1 MPAAAGGHSA
11 VSSAAIRFAYTCGYA
26 GMSGYGLPEPDT
38 MTKLPVEQVIPDIRQ
53 ALLAGSRLVLQAP
66 PGAGKT
72 TLVPPALLDQPW
84 LGERKIIMLEPR
96 RLAAR
101 NAAARIAYLLGEQ
114 VGDTVGYRIRDER
127 RDSEHSRIL
136 VVTEGILTRLLQR
149 DPELAG
155 VALVIFDEFHERN
168 LHADLSLAFCLQSQ
182 ELLRPDL
189 KLLVMSATLDTAA
202 VSKLLDDAPVITSQG
217 RTFPVETIHL
227 PAKAAIPERSRI
239 ADAVT
244 PLLLR
249 ILADETGSILV
260 FLPGAREI
268 KQVENAL
275 KIRLAGQPRGN
286 VIIAPL
292 YGDLPGAQQDQ
303 AILRCPDGARKIV
316 LATNIAETS
325 LTIEGVSVVVD
336 SGLQRESRFN
346 PGAGMNRL
354 DTVFISQDSADQR
367 SGRAG
372 RLGPGKCFRLWTQ
385 SQHNKLAPHRNAEI
399 LISDLAPLMLELA
412 NWGVREVDEL
422 RWLDMPNPGAV
433 AQARELLRELGA
445 IDRHDGITAHGR
457 QLLELGAHPRL
468 AHMMVR
474 GAQAGHG
481 YDACLLAA
489 LLTERD
495 IFSAGERSADIA
507 PRLALLRAMKDGNT
521 ASAGANPQQ
530 CRLVIRSADRF
541 HRAIRQLDRR
551 TGSGVIDQ
559 HDLPGVLLAF
569 ACPDRIARA
578 RHTADNRYLLSS
590 GKGAFLDQ
598 GEALAS
604 EEFIVAAELDGRQR
618 EARIYR
624 AAGISLQQ
632 IEEYCADNIETA
644 TSVSWNPQ
652 SQRVDAVTRTRL
664 GAIVLDERQ
673 ADSADPED
681 VIAAL
686 LEGIRQNGL
695 DCLPWSK
702 QALQLRQRIRFLHTQ
717 QQLGA
722 VADPQLDALEL
733 PDLSDEH
740 LLQNLETWLLP
751 HLDTHNSIKKLQAL
765 DMHTILLGM
774 LDWPQQQTLDALAP
788 THVTVPSGSRIAI
801 DYSDPAAP
809 VLAVRLQ
816 ELFGLLQTPAVI
828 NGRFG
833 LLLHLLSPGYKP
845 MQVTQDLASFWRT
858 TYFEIRKELR
868 GKYKKHYWP
877 EDPLTAQATSKT
889 RRRMND

>member
-1 MPAAAGGHSA
+1 MPHDS
-11 VSSAAIRFAYTCGYA
+11 I
-26 GMSGYGLPEPDT
+26 
-38 MTKLPVEQVIPDIRQ
+38 MTSLPVDQVIPDIKQ
-53 ALLAGSRLVLQAP
+53 SLLAHNRLVLQAP

-72 TLVPPALLDQPW
+72 TLVPLALLDQPW
-84 LGERKIIMLEPR
+84 LGDRKIIMLEPR

-101 NAAARIAYLLGEQ
+101 NAAARMAYLLGEP
-114 VGDTVGYRIRDER
+114 VGETIGYQIRDER
-127 RDSEHSRIL
+127 CYGERTKIL

-149 DPELAG
+149 DPEL
-155 VALVIFDEFHERN
+155 VNFTLVIFDEFHERN

-182 ELLRPDL
+182 ELLRPEL

-217 RTFPVETIHL
+217 RTFPVENIHL
-227 PAKAAIPERSRI
+227 PASAVMPDRNRI

-244 PLLLR
+244 PLLMK
-249 ILADETGSILV
+249 ILNDETGNVLV
-260 FLPGAREI
+260 FLPGVREI
-268 KQVENAL
+268 KQVEAGL
-275 KIRLAGQPRGN
+275 KTQLAEQPRSN

-292 YGDLPGAQQDQ
+292 YGDLSKAQQDQ
-303 AILRCPDGARKIV
+303 AILPSPDGVRKIV

-325 LTIEGVSVVVD
+325 LTIEGVEVVVD

-346 PGAGMNRL
+346 PGSGMNRL
-354 DTVFISQDSADQR
+354 ETVYISQDSADQR

-372 RLGPGKCFRLWTQ
+372 RLGPGKCFRLWTPA
-385 SQHNKLAPHRNAEI
+385 QHKRLAPHGNAEI

-422 RWLDMPNPGAV
+422 RWLDTPNPGAV
-433 AQARELLRELGA
+433 AQARELLHELGA
-445 IDRHDGITAHGR
+445 IDPQNGITPHGR
-457 QLLELGAHPRL
+457 QLLDTGAHPRL

-481 YDACLLAA
+481 YDASLLAA

-495 IFSAGERSADIA
+495 ILNAGDRSADIA
-507 PRLALLRAMKDGNT
+507 PRLALLRAVKDGNT
-521 ASAGANPQQ
+521 TNTGANTQQ
-530 CRLVIRSADRF
+530 CRLVIRSAERF
-541 HRAIRQLDRR
+541 YRAIRRLDRR
-551 TGSGVIDQ
+551 NGPTVIDR
-559 HDLPGVLLAF
+559 HNLPGVLLAF
-569 ACPDRIARA
+569 AYPDRIARA

-598 GEALAS
+598 GETLAS

-632 IEEYCADNIETA
+632 IETHCAELIETA
-644 TSVSWNPQ
+644 TSVGWNPQ
-652 SQRVDAVTRTRL
+652 TQRVDAVTRTRL

-673 ADSADPED
+673 ADSADHED
-681 VIAAL
+681 VLAAL
-686 LEGIRQNGL
+686 LEGIRLNGL
-695 DCLPWSK
+695 DCLPWSR
-702 QALQLRQRIRFLHTQ
+702 QAQQLRQRIRFLHTQ
-717 QQLGA
+717 KQLGT
-722 VADPQLDALEL
+722 VADAQLDALEL

-740 LLQNLETWLLP
+740 LLHSLGTWLLP
-751 HLDTHNSIKKLQAL
+751 HLHTHNSIKKLQAL
-765 DMHTILLGM
+765 DMYAVLLGM
-774 LDWPQQQTLDALAP
+774 LSWQQQQTLDALAP
-788 THVTVPSGSRIAI
+788 MHVTVPSGSRIAI

-828 NGRFG
+828 NGRFP
-833 LLLHLLSPGYKP
+833 LLMHLLSPGYKP

-858 TYFEIRKELR
+858 TYFDIRKELR

-889 RRRMND
+889 KRGMNNQ

>member
-1 MPAAAGGHSA
+1 
-11 VSSAAIRFAYTCGYA
+11 VSSGTN
-26 GMSGYGLPEPDT
+26 
-38 MTKLPVEQVIPDIRQ
+38 LPVNQVIPDIRHS
-53 ALLAGSRLVLQAP
+53 LLARNRLVLQAP

-72 TLVPPALLDQPW
+72 TLVPLALLDQPW
-84 LGERKIIMLEPR
+84 LGDGKIVMLEPR

-101 NAAARIAYLLGEQ
+101 NAAARMAYLLGEP
-114 VGDTVGYRIRDER
+114 VGETVGYQIRAER
-127 RDSEHSRIL
+127 CAGARTKIL
-136 VVTEGILTRLLQR
+136 VVTEGILTRMLQR

-155 VALVIFDEFHERN
+155 YALVIFDEFHERN

-182 ELLRPDL
+182 ELLRPGL
-189 KLLVMSATLDTAA
+189 KLLVMSATLDTDA
-202 VSKLLDDAPVITSQG
+202 VSQLLDNAPVIISEG
-217 RTFPVETIHL
+217 RTFPVENIHL
-227 PAKAAIPERSRI
+227 PANAATPERNRI
-239 ADAVT
+239 ADVVT
-244 PLLLR
+244 TLLMKV
-249 ILADETGSILV
+249 LADETGNVLV
-260 FLPGAREI
+260 FLPGVREI
-268 KQVENAL
+268 KQVESGL
-275 KIRLAGQPRGN
+275 KTRLGGIARDQF
-286 VIIAPL
+286 IIAPL
-292 YGDLPGAQQDQ
+292 YGDLSKAQQDQ
-303 AILRCPDGARKIV
+303 AILPCADGTRKIV

-346 PGAGMNRL
+346 PGSGMNRL

-385 SQHNKLAPHRNAEI
+385 SQHNKLAPHASPEI

-412 NWGVREVDEL
+412 NWGVREVTEL
-422 RWLDMPNPGAV
+422 HWLDTPNPGAV
-433 AQARELLRELGA
+433 AQARELLLELGA
-445 IDRHDGITAHGR
+445 LDSHDSITPHGR
-457 QLLELGAHPRL
+457 QLLDTGAHPRL

-474 GAQAGHG
+474 GAEAGHG

-495 IFSAGERSADIA
+495 IFNAGERSADIA
-507 PRLALLRAMKDGNT
+507 PRLGLLRAFKDSKSTN
-521 ASAGANPQQ
+521 AGANTQQ
-530 CRLVIRSADRF
+530 CRLVMRSADRF
-541 HRAIRQLDRR
+541 HRTIRRLVRRNDLTEFDR
-551 TGSGVIDQ
+551 

-569 ACPDRIARA
+569 AYPDRIARA

-632 IEEYCADNIETA
+632 IETHCADLIAIA

-673 ADSADPED
+673 AESANPED
-681 VIAAL
+681 VLAAL
-686 LEGIRQNGL
+686 LEGVRLNGL

-702 QALQLRQRIRFLHTQ
+702 HALQLRQRIRFLHTQ
-717 QQLGA
+717 KQLGT

-733 PDLSDEH
+733 LDLSDEH

-751 HLDTHNSIKKLQAL
+751 HLDAHNSIKKLQAL
-765 DMHTILLGM
+765 DIHAVLLGM
-774 LDWPQQQTLDALAP
+774 LSWQQQQTLDTLAP

-801 DYSDPAAP
+801 DYSDPTAP

-816 ELFGLLQTPAVI
+816 ELFGLLHTPAVI
-828 NGRFG
+828 NNRFN

-858 TYFEIRKELR
+858 TYFEVRKELR

-877 EDPLTAQATSKT
+877 DDPLTAQATSKT
-889 RRRMND
+889 KRRMND